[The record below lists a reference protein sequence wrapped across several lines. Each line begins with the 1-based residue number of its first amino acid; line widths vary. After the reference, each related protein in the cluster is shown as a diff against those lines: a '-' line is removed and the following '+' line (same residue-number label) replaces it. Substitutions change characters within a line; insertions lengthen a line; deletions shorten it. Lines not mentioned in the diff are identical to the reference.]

1 LQPGES
7 VLVLGAA
14 GGVGLAAVQVAKAM
28 GARVIAAASSPEK
41 LAIARE
47 SGADELVDYSDGE
60 LKDKVKVLTGG
71 KGADVIFDPVGGD
84 LFDQALRCIAW
95 EGRLLVIGFASGRIP
110 QLPVNLALV
119 KGFSTI
125 GVYWGRF
132 AKVEQPDLQ
141 AENMR
146 WLFDWWRQGKIKPRI
161 DERLPLA
168 EAPAAL
174 RRIMDREVRGK
185 LVLDVTD

>member
-1 LQPGES
+1 
-7 VLVLGAA
+7 
-14 GGVGLAAVQVAKAM
+14 VQVAKAM
-28 GARVIAAASSPEK
+28 GARVIAAASSSEK
-41 LAIARE
+41 LEIARE
-47 SGADELVDYSDGE
+47 SGADELIDYSDGE
-60 LKDKVKVLTGG
+60 LKDKVKALTGG

-84 LFDQALRCIAW
+84 LFDQATRCIAW
-95 EGRLLVIGFASGRIP
+95 DGRLLVIGFASGRIP
-110 QLPVNLALV
+110 QLPVNLSLV
-119 KGFSTI
+119 KGFSTV

-146 WLFDWWRQGKIKPRI
+146 WLFDWWRQGRIKPRI

-168 EAPAAL
+168 KAPVAL

-185 LVLDVTD
+185 LVLDVTR